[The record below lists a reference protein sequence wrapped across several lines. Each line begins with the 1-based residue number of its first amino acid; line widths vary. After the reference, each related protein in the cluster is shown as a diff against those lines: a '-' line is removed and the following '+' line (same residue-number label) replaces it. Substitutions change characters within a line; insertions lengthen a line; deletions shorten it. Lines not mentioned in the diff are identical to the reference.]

1 MIYAHHSNSVIWVQI
16 SNVDT
21 LVKEVGGASD
31 YMGVLTHTLIAE
43 SAVAYEVGH
52 SFISPHRTGK
62 FLHNMYFSIA
72 NLLAAARDWR
82 NLDDDVANM
91 PFHLMNEDFPIAV
104 YRIRRQREGIT
115 LLVGFATEAEYTR
128 IRPLNIGVLDVFQN
142 IISPSG
148 SAIQTCK
155 DTIKFNDILSAS
167 MLPVT
172 EQNIDAMFAVY
183 RTIIGQLFA
192 QTHYESEWETTY
204 HPHVL
209 NTIRGLQANNPPIFR
224 SIVEVVVN
232 HLAQPIPLST
242 GGFDLSTPAAKA
254 FMSQQKHLL
263 TNILE
268 DFPNNKSIIQKILER
283 NLSDGNEAPEETYRN
298 MWVL

>member
-21 LVKEVGGASD
+21 LAKEVGGASD
-31 YMGVLTHTLIAE
+31 YLGPLTHTLIAE
-43 SAVAYEVGH
+43 SGAAYEVGH
-52 SFISPHRTGK
+52 SFISPNRTGK

-72 NLLAAARDWR
+72 NLLASARGWR

-91 PFHLMNEDFPIAV
+91 PFHIMNEDFPIAV

-115 LLVGFATEAEYTR
+115 LLVGFATEAEHNH
-128 IRPLNIGVLDVFQN
+128 IRALNIGVLDVFQN
-142 IISPSG
+142 IISVSG

-155 DTIKFNDILSAS
+155 DTAKFNDILSAS
-167 MLPVT
+167 VRPVT
-172 EQNIDAMFAVY
+172 EENINAMFAVY

-204 HPHVL
+204 NPYVL

-224 SIVEVVVN
+224 SIVEVVTN

-242 GGFDLSTPAAKA
+242 GGFEFSTPAAKA